1 MNNLIRIDS
10 NEAIGNTSILCIDSD
25 KNIVRRNGN
34 NENLVLMFYINNS
47 LSFQER
53 LIQMNWFNAKI
64 KEFTANSTWL
74 QRNQLEKRV
83 KI

>member
-1 MNNLIRIDS
+1 MNNLIRIHS
-10 NEAIGNTSILCIDSD
+10 NEAIGKTSILCSDSD

-53 LIQMNWFNAKI
+53 
-64 KEFTANSTWL
+64 
-74 QRNQLEKRV
+74 
-83 KI
+83 